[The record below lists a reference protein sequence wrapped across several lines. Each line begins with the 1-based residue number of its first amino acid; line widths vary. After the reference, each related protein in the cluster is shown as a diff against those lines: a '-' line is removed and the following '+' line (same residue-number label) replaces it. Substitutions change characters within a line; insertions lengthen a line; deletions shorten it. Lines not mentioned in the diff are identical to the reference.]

1 MFDEKKFKKMKSSA
15 ILINIGRGGVVN
27 ENDLI
32 AALEQKTI
40 RGAGLDVT
48 EVEPLT
54 SDRPLWGMEN
64 VIITPHH
71 SGISKE
77 YMNRAIERFCLNLQ
91 AFLENK
97 PLPNLVDKE
106 RGY

>member
-1 MFDEKKFKKMKSSA
+1 MFNAERLQKMKPSA
-15 ILINIGRGGVVN
+15 VLINIGRGGVIH
-27 ENDLI
+27 ESDLI

-40 RGAGLDVT
+40 RGAALDVT
-48 EVEPLT
+48 EIEPLP
-54 SDRPLWGMEN
+54 SDSPLWGTEN

-71 SGISKE
+71 SGISGQ